1 MNNLGESFYLCSPE
15 DILHGFPVFRKM
27 RKKVSNAVTAGQIL
41 SEAIRLELGG
51 DVLAA
56 YDVAA
61 QGLVEY
67 PEDIG
72 LRHRAVLLLARG
84 GATGRALAEYERLGL
99 RGVGDHVDVISLGAR
114 LHKDL
119 ALAAEGAERRQLAQD
134 SADMYAAA
142 YVVNHDY
149 YPGINTATMALIAGD
164 VARARTVAAEVLDGL
179 AAGSEEGAEDA
190 YYRAASRAE
199 AYFILGRIDEAEQA
213 LANALAY
220 DPANYAA
227 HASTLRQLDAI
238 CATLKLDSGWLERH
252 SPPPALAYC
261 GHMFDESALESSA
274 RGKLKADIE
283 SALDRLRPCAVFGA
297 LAAGADLMIAEAALA
312 RGAELHVVL
321 PMQEDVFLAAS
332 VTPFGAAWVGRYEA
346 CKARAATFRL
356 ASQDTTSGDDTAF
369 AFCSEYAMGLAIRHA
384 EVLRTRAWQLAVWDG
399 KAATGVAGTAG
410 DVRRWAHTGR
420 PQTVV
425 AFPPRRSTNGMR
437 NVQGEDTRRRL
448 KGMLFGDVRG
458 FSRLR
463 EADISPFVGRI
474 MGPLAAAIRGLAVP
488 PDLAATWGD
497 GIHVVYPSVAT
508 AAEAALALQDAFSR
522 IDLGAAGLPSH
533 LALRLGGHF
542 GPVTEL
548 MDPFLDARTFYGT
561 HITIAARIEP
571 VAVPGTVYVSE
582 PFAALLAIEAPGR
595 FSTDYVGQ
603 TELPK
608 QFGTMRLF
616 ALRRA
621 RSA

>member
-1 MNNLGESFYLCSPE
+1 M
-15 DILHGFPVFRKM
+15 
-27 RKKVSNAVTAGQIL
+27 TAEQIL
-41 SEAIRLELGG
+41 SETIRLELGG

-56 YDVAA
+56 YDVVA
-61 QGLVEY
+61 QGLSAFPDNV
-67 PEDIG
+67 G

-84 GATGRALAEYERLGL
+84 GATSRAYSEYERLGL
-99 RGVGDHVDVISLGAR
+99 RHVRDHVDVIALGAR

-119 ALAAEGAERRQLAQD
+119 ALARAGEERKRLAQE

-142 YVVNHDY
+142 YALHHDY
-149 YPGINTATMALIAGD
+149 YPGINTAAMLLIAGD
-164 VARARTVAAEVLDGL
+164 AARARAVATEVLDSL
-179 AAGSEEGAEDA
+179 AAGSGEGAEDA

-199 AYFILGRIDEAEQA
+199 AFFILGRIDEAEQA
-213 LANALAY
+213 LANALAC

-252 SPPPALAYC
+252 SPPPALTYC
-261 GHMFDESALESSA
+261 GHMFDEATLASAA
-274 RGKLKADIE
+274 RDKLMADI
-283 SALDRLRPCAVFGA
+283 SAVLDHLRPCAVFGA
-297 LAAGADLMIAEAALA
+297 LAAGADIIVAEAALA

-321 PMQEDVFLAAS
+321 PMQEDAFLTLS
-332 VTPFGAAWVGRYEA
+332 VAPFGAAWIGRYEA

-356 ASQDTTSGDDTAF
+356 ASQDTTAGDDAAF

-399 KAATGVAGTAG
+399 KAGEGAAGTAA
-410 DVRRWAHTGR
+410 DVRRWSSAGR
-420 PQTVV
+420 PQAVV
-425 AFPPRRSTNGMR
+425 AFPPRTSSNGTQR
-437 NVQGEDTRRRL
+437 ADDESATGRRL
-448 KGMLFGDVRG
+448 KAMLFGDVRG

-463 EADISPFVGRI
+463 EADISAFVARI
-474 MGPLAAAIRGLAVP
+474 MAPLAEALRDLDVP
-488 PDLAATWGD
+488 PDLVATWGD
-497 GIHVVYPSVAT
+497 GIHAVYPSVAT
-508 AAEAALALQDAFSR
+508 AAEAALALQHAFAR
-522 IDLGAAGLPSH
+522 IDLGAAGLPPH

-548 MDPFLDARTFYGT
+548 DDPFLNARSFYGT

-582 PFAALLAIEAPGR
+582 PFAALLALEAPGR

-621 RSA
+621 TPA

>member
-1 MNNLGESFYLCSPE
+1 M
-15 DILHGFPVFRKM
+15 
-27 RKKVSNAVTAGQIL
+27 TAEQIL

-51 DVLAA
+51 DLLAA
-56 YDVAA
+56 YDLVA
-61 QGLVEY
+61 QGLSKFPQDV
-67 PEDIG
+67 D

-84 GATGRALAEYERLGL
+84 GATSRAYSEYERLEL
-99 RGVGDHVDVISLGAR
+99 RHVRDHVDVIALGAR

-119 ALAAEGAERRQLAQD
+119 ALAAEGPERRRLAQEA
-134 SADMYAAA
+134 ADMYAAA
-142 YVVNHDY
+142 YALHQDY
-149 YPGINTATMALIAGD
+149 YPGINTATMLLIAGD
-164 VARARTVAAEVLDGL
+164 SAGARTIATEVLSGL
-179 AAGSEEGAEDA
+179 SASSDKGAEDA

-213 LANALAY
+213 LANALMH
-220 DPANYAA
+220 DSANYAA
-227 HASTLRQLDAI
+227 HASTLRQLEAI
-238 CATLKLDSGWLERH
+238 CATLKLDSAWLERH
-252 SPPPALAYC
+252 SPPPSLTYC
-261 GHMFDESALESSA
+261 GHMFDESVLAGSTL
-274 RGKLKADIE
+274 GNIKADIV
-283 SALDRLRPCAVFGA
+283 SALDRIRPCAVFGA
-297 LAAGADLMIAEAALA
+297 LAAGADLLIAEAALA

-321 PMQEDVFLAAS
+321 PMQEEVFIAAS
-332 VTPFGAAWVGRYEA
+332 VAPFGAAWIGRYEA

-356 ASQDTTSGDDTAF
+356 ASRDTTSGDVAAF

-399 KAATGVAGTAG
+399 KAGEGVAGTAA
-410 DVRRWAHTGR
+410 DVRRWTDTGR

-425 AFPPRRSTNGMR
+425 AFPPRTSTNGGR
-437 NVQGEDTRRRL
+437 LVDDERADRRL
-448 KGMLFGDVRG
+448 KAMLFGDVRG

-463 EADISPFVGRI
+463 ETDISPFVARI
-474 MGPLAAAIRGLAVP
+474 MAPLAEALRSLIVP
-488 PDLAATWGD
+488 ADLVATWGD
-497 GIHVVYPSVAT
+497 GIHAVYPSVTA
-508 AAEAALALQDAFSR
+508 AAEAALALQDAFAR

-548 MDPFLDARTFYGT
+548 VDPFLKARSFYGT

-571 VAVPGTVYVSE
+571 VAVPGTVYISE
-582 PFAALLAIEAPGR
+582 PFAALLALEAPGR

-616 ALRRA
+616 VLRRA
-621 RSA
+621 RPT